1 MKKFLILFVVM
12 VYSCGNTSYFEDV
25 GIPARE
31 DKRGDYGIVNLD
43 GDIVV
48 DFELD
53 NRPSIMVENWA
64 YFENTNGSINY
75 VNNSSKIVE
84 TTHESSLLFNEG
96 HVVVRLSDGQ
106 LAILDSN
113 LNLVKTLVGIQEA
126 GSLSEGLIK
135 VKNSD
140 GLWGFTNLE
149 NQEVV
154 RSKYFNVNSY
164 REGLA
169 IVMQKV
175 DGELL
180 HGVIDKQGNEVI
192 PMTSKYD
199 YLTSFSEG
207 LCVFEKDDRIGYLN
221 TERKE
226 VISSDDWREVLPF
239 FNGTASVKGSDRE
252 YGLIDDDGKYI
263 IKTRE
268 VSPIRLYNGVS
279 INRGSNR
286 KYGFMD
292 IDRKLITR
300 TEFEEVI
307 PFLGKG
313 AYVKDGGEWMYVDK
327 DGDDITEHNSSIR
340 FLFHEDFTSSIYE
353 NNTAFDL
360 DKTLKSTF
368 VDLNSFYD
376 DIIDPK
382 NGFLGKFT
390 NNEDFDVDLLNDFL
404 DSNLDL
410 SEQSSVLESISNYSR
425 RVDTYTIHGRNIGFD
440 DSMKFSLRFNLD
452 NSLVSK
458 EDTNVRAVNAEA
470 KIKSIRVSLRL
481 QNNAYGRG
489 RELRQKL
496 YSLMSKRLNNEGSE
510 NSREFYI
517 KDGRTISLSS
527 EYSNIYIDINYPKVQ

>member
-75 VNNSSKIVE
+75 VNSSSKIVE

-175 DGELL
+175 EGELL

-207 LCVFEKDDRIGYLN
+207 LCVFEKDGRIGYLN
-221 TERKE
+221 AERKE

-410 SEQSSVLESISNYSR
+410 SEPSSVLESISNYSR

-470 KIKSIRVSLRL
+470 KIKSVRVSLRL

-527 EYSNIYIDINYPKVQ
+527 EYSNIYIDIDYPNVQ

>member
-1 MKKFLILFVVM
+1 MKKFLILFAVM

-31 DKRGDYGIVNLD
+31 DKRGDYGIVNLN

-75 VNNSSKIVE
+75 VNNSSEIVE

-175 DGELL
+175 EGELL

-192 PMTSKYD
+192 SMTSKYD

-410 SEQSSVLESISNYSR
+410 SEPSSVLESISNYSR

-527 EYSNIYIDINYPKVQ
+527 EYSNIYIDIDYPNVQ

>member
-1 MKKFLILFVVM
+1 MKKLLIVFIVTI
-12 VYSCGNTSYFEDV
+12 YSCGNTSYFEGV

-31 DKRGDYGIVNLD
+31 EKRGDYGIVNLN

-53 NRPSIMVENWA
+53 KKPSIMVENWA
-64 YFENTNGSINY
+64 HFENTNGSLNF
-75 VNNSSKIVE
+75 VNDKSEITE

-96 HVVVRLSDGQ
+96 HIVVRLSDGQ
-106 LAILDSN
+106 LAILDSD
-113 LNLVKTLVGIQEA
+113 LNLVQTLVGIQEA
-126 GSLSEGLIK
+126 GSLSEGLVK
-135 VKNSD
+135 VKNSQ
-140 GLWGFTNLE
+140 GFWGFINLKKE
-149 NQEVV
+149 EVI
-154 RSKYFNVNSY
+154 RPKYFDVNSF

-175 DGELL
+175 DGKLL
-180 HGVIDKQGNEVI
+180 HGVIDDNGNEVI
-192 PMTSKYD
+192 PLTSKYD
-199 YLTSFSEG
+199 KLTSFSEG
-207 LCVFEKDDRIGYLN
+207 LCVFEKEDRIGYLN
-221 TERKE
+221 TDKKE

-252 YGLIDDDGKYI
+252 YGLINDEGEYI

-268 VSPIRLYNGVS
+268 TDPVRLYNDVS

-327 DGDDITEHNSSIR
+327 DGDDITEHKSSIKN
-340 FLFHEDFTSSIYE
+340 LFHEPFTNSIYE

-360 DKTLKSTF
+360 NKTLNSTF
-368 VDLNSFYD
+368 VDLNSFYNE
-376 DIIDPK
+376 IIDPK
-382 NGFLGKFT
+382 NGFLAKFT
-390 NNEDFDVDLLNDFL
+390 NNEDFDVNFLNDFL

-410 SEQSSVLESISNYSR
+410 SERSSVLLDVSKNSR
-425 RVDTYTIHGRNIGFD
+425 RIDTYSIHGRHIGFD
-440 DSMKFSLRFNLD
+440 DSMKFSLRYNLD

-458 EDTNVRAVNAEA
+458 EDTSVRAVNSEA
-470 KIKSIRVSLRL
+470 KIKSIRVTLRL

-489 RELRQKL
+489 RELREKL
-496 YSLMSKRLNNEGSE
+496 FSMMSKKLNNEGSE
-510 NSREFYI
+510 NSREFEI
-517 KDGRTISLSS
+517 NDGRTISLSS
-527 EYSNIYIDINYPKVQ
+527 EYSNIYIDIDYPQAQ

>member
-1 MKKFLILFVVM
+1 MKKFLILFAVM

-31 DKRGDYGIVNLD
+31 DKRGDYGIVNLN

-75 VNNSSKIVE
+75 VNNSSEIVE

-207 LCVFEKDDRIGYLN
+207 LCVFEKDGRIGYLN
-221 TERKE
+221 AERKE

-252 YGLIDDDGKYI
+252 YGLIDDEGEYI

-268 VSPIRLYNGVS
+268 VFPIRLYNGVS

-300 TEFEEVI
+300 TEFEEAI

-410 SEQSSVLESISNYSR
+410 SEPSSVLESISNYSR

-527 EYSNIYIDINYPKVQ
+527 EYSNIYIDIDYPNVQ

>member
-1 MKKFLILFVVM
+1 MKKFLILFAVM

-31 DKRGDYGIVNLD
+31 DKRGDYGIVNLN

-75 VNNSSKIVE
+75 VNNSSEIVE

-175 DGELL
+175 EGELL

-207 LCVFEKDDRIGYLN
+207 LCVFEKDGRIGYLN
-221 TERKE
+221 AERKE

-410 SEQSSVLESISNYSR
+410 SEPSSVLESISNYSR

-527 EYSNIYIDINYPKVQ
+527 EYSNIYIDIDYPNVQ

>member
-1 MKKFLILFVVM
+1 MKKFLILFAVM

-31 DKRGDYGIVNLD
+31 DKRGDYGIVNLN

-75 VNNSSKIVE
+75 VNNSSEIVE

-140 GLWGFTNLE
+140 GLWGFINLE

-175 DGELL
+175 EGELL

-192 PMTSKYD
+192 SMTSKYD

-252 YGLIDDDGKYI
+252 YGLIDDEGEYI

-268 VSPIRLYNGVS
+268 VFPIRLYNGVS

-300 TEFEEVI
+300 TEFEEAI

-410 SEQSSVLESISNYSR
+410 SEPSSVLESISNYSR

-452 NSLVSK
+452 DSLVSK

-527 EYSNIYIDINYPKVQ
+527 EYSNIYIDIDYPKAQ

>member
-1 MKKFLILFVVM
+1 MKKFLILFAVM

-31 DKRGDYGIVNLD
+31 DKRGDYGIVNLN

-75 VNNSSKIVE
+75 VNNSSEIVE

-140 GLWGFTNLE
+140 GLWGFINLE

-175 DGELL
+175 EGELL

-192 PMTSKYD
+192 SMTSKYD

-252 YGLIDDDGKYI
+252 YGLIDDEGEYI

-268 VSPIRLYNGVS
+268 VFPIRLYNGVS

-300 TEFEEVI
+300 TEFEEAI

-410 SEQSSVLESISNYSR
+410 SEPSSVLENISNYSR

-452 NSLVSK
+452 DSLVSK

-527 EYSNIYIDINYPKVQ
+527 EYSNIYIDIDYPKAQ

>member
-1 MKKFLILFVVM
+1 M
-12 VYSCGNTSYFEDV
+12 
-25 GIPARE
+25 A
-31 DKRGDYGIVNLD
+31 
-43 GDIVV
+43 
-48 DFELD
+48 
-53 NRPSIMVENWA
+53 
-64 YFENTNGSINY
+64 
-75 VNNSSKIVE
+75 
-84 TTHESSLLFNEG
+84 
-96 HVVVRLSDGQ
+96 
-106 LAILDSN
+106 
-113 LNLVKTLVGIQEA
+113 
-126 GSLSEGLIK
+126 
-135 VKNSD
+135 
-140 GLWGFTNLE
+140 
-149 NQEVV
+149 
-154 RSKYFNVNSY
+154 SY
-164 REGLA
+164 RFDFVS
-169 IVMQKV
+169 I
-175 DGELL
+175 
-180 HGVIDKQGNEVI
+180 I
-192 PMTSKYD
+192 
-199 YLTSFSEG
+199 F
-207 LCVFEKDDRIGYLN
+207 
-221 TERKE
+221 
-226 VISSDDWREVLPF
+226 
-239 FNGTASVKGSDRE
+239 
-252 YGLIDDDGKYI
+252 DDGKYI

-440 DSMKFSLRFNLD
+440 DQYR
-452 NSLVSK
+452 
-458 EDTNVRAVNAEA
+458 
-470 KIKSIRVSLRL
+470 
-481 QNNAYGRG
+481 Y
-489 RELRQKL
+489 
-496 YSLMSKRLNNEGSE
+496 
-510 NSREFYI
+510 
-517 KDGRTISLSS
+517 
-527 EYSNIYIDINYPKVQ
+527 

>member
-31 DKRGDYGIVNLD
+31 DKRGDYGIVNLN

-75 VNNSSKIVE
+75 VNSSSKIVE

-140 GLWGFTNLE
+140 GLWGFINLE

-175 DGELL
+175 EGELL

-192 PMTSKYD
+192 SMTSKYD

-252 YGLIDDDGKYI
+252 YGLIDDEGEYI

-268 VSPIRLYNGVS
+268 VFPIRLYNGVS

-452 NSLVSK
+452 DSLVSK

-527 EYSNIYIDINYPKVQ
+527 EYSNIYIDIDYPKAQ

>member
-1 MKKFLILFVVM
+1 MKKLLIIFIVTI
-12 VYSCGNTSYFEDV
+12 YSCGNTSYFDGV

-31 DKRGDYGIVNLD
+31 EKRGDYGIVNLN

-53 NRPSIMVENWA
+53 EKPSIMVENWS
-64 YFENTNGSINY
+64 YFENTKGNINF
-75 VNNSSKIVE
+75 VNNKSKIIE

-96 HVVVRLSDGQ
+96 HVVVRLSSGQ
-106 LAILDSN
+106 LAILDNN
-113 LNLVKTLVGIQEA
+113 LNLVQTLVGVKEA
-126 GSLSEGLIK
+126 GPLSEGLIK
-135 VKNSD
+135 VKNRD
-140 GLWGFTNLE
+140 GFWGFINLE
-149 NQEVV
+149 KQEVI
-154 RSKYFNVNSY
+154 RSKYSNVNSF

-175 DGELL
+175 EGELL

-221 TERKE
+221 TDRKE

-239 FNGTASVKGSDRE
+239 FNGRASVKGSDRE
-252 YGLIDDDGKYI
+252 YGLIDDEGEYI

-268 VSPIRLYNGVS
+268 IIPIRLYNDVS

-286 KYGFMD
+286 KFGFMD
-292 IDRKLITR
+292 IDRKLVTR
-300 TEFEEVI
+300 TEFEEAM

-327 DGDDITEHNSSIR
+327 DGEDITEHKSSIR
-340 FLFHEDFTSSIYE
+340 YLYYEDFTRSIYK

-360 DKTLKSTF
+360 DNTLQSTF

-382 NGFLGKFT
+382 NGFLAQFS
-390 NNEDFDVDLLNDFL
+390 NNKDFDIDILDNFL

-410 SEQSSVLESISNYSR
+410 PEQSSVLLDVSKNTR
-425 RVDTYTIHGRNIGFD
+425 RIDTYTLHGEYIDFD
-440 DSMKFSLRFNLD
+440 DDMKFILRFNLN

-458 EDTNVRAVNAEA
+458 EDTNVRAINTEA
-470 KIKSIRVSLRL
+470 KIKSIRLSLRL
-481 QNNAYGRG
+481 QNDAYGRG
-489 RELRQKL
+489 NELRKKL
-496 YSLMSKRLNNEGSE
+496 YSMISKKLNYDGNE
-510 NSREFYI
+510 NSSEFYI
-517 KDGRTISLSS
+517 NDGRTISLSS
-527 EYSNIYIDINYPKVQ
+527 DYSNIYINYDYPEIQ

>member
-31 DKRGDYGIVNLD
+31 DKRGDYGIVNLN

-75 VNNSSKIVE
+75 VNNSSEIVE

-207 LCVFEKDDRIGYLN
+207 LCVFEKDGRIGYLN
-221 TERKE
+221 AERKE

-410 SEQSSVLESISNYSR
+410 SEPSSVLESISNYSR

-527 EYSNIYIDINYPKVQ
+527 EYSNIYIDIDYPKIQ

>member
-1 MKKFLILFVVM
+1 MKKFLILFAVM

-31 DKRGDYGIVNLD
+31 DKRGDYGIVNLN

-75 VNNSSKIVE
+75 VNNSSEIVE

-175 DGELL
+175 EGELL

-192 PMTSKYD
+192 SMTSKYD

-252 YGLIDDDGKYI
+252 YGLIDDEGEYI

-268 VSPIRLYNGVS
+268 VFPIRLYNGVS

-410 SEQSSVLESISNYSR
+410 SEPSSVLESISNYSR

-452 NSLVSK
+452 DSLVSK

-527 EYSNIYIDINYPKVQ
+527 EYSNIYIDIDYPKAQ

>member
-1 MKKFLILFVVM
+1 MKKFLILFAVM

-31 DKRGDYGIVNLD
+31 DKRGDYGIVNLN

-75 VNNSSKIVE
+75 VNNSSEIVE

-207 LCVFEKDDRIGYLN
+207 LCVFEKDGRIGYLN
-221 TERKE
+221 AERKE

-300 TEFEEVI
+300 TEFEEAI

-410 SEQSSVLESISNYSR
+410 SEPSSVLESISNYSR

-452 NSLVSK
+452 DSLVSK

-527 EYSNIYIDINYPKVQ
+527 EYSNIYIDIDYPKAQ

>member
-1 MKKFLILFVVM
+1 MKKFLILFAVM

-31 DKRGDYGIVNLD
+31 DKRGDYGIVNLN

-75 VNNSSKIVE
+75 VNNSSEIVE

-140 GLWGFTNLE
+140 GLWGFINLE

-175 DGELL
+175 EGELL

-192 PMTSKYD
+192 SMTSKYD

-252 YGLIDDDGKYI
+252 YGLIDDEGKYI

-300 TEFEEVI
+300 TEFEEAI

-410 SEQSSVLESISNYSR
+410 SEPSSVLESISNYSR

-452 NSLVSK
+452 DSLVSK

-527 EYSNIYIDINYPKVQ
+527 EYSNIYIDIDYPKAQ

>member
-1 MKKFLILFVVM
+1 M

-75 VNNSSKIVE
+75 VNNSSEIVE

-175 DGELL
+175 EGELL

-207 LCVFEKDDRIGYLN
+207 LCVFEKDGRIGYLN
-221 TERKE
+221 AERKE

-410 SEQSSVLESISNYSR
+410 SEPSSVLESISNYSR

-527 EYSNIYIDINYPKVQ
+527 EYSNIYIDIDYPNVQ

>member
-75 VNNSSKIVE
+75 VNSSSKIVE

-140 GLWGFTNLE
+140 DLWGFTNLE

-175 DGELL
+175 EGELL

-207 LCVFEKDDRIGYLN
+207 LCVFEKDGRIGYLN
-221 TERKE
+221 AERKE

-252 YGLIDDDGKYI
+252 YGLIDDEGNYI

-268 VSPIRLYNGVS
+268 VSPIRLYNDVS

-527 EYSNIYIDINYPKVQ
+527 EYSNIYIDIDYPKVQ

>member
-1 MKKFLILFVVM
+1 M

-75 VNNSSKIVE
+75 VNNSSEIVE

-140 GLWGFTNLE
+140 GLWGFINLE

-207 LCVFEKDDRIGYLN
+207 LCVFEKDGRIGYLN
-221 TERKE
+221 AERKE

-252 YGLIDDDGKYI
+252 YGLIDDEGEYI

-268 VSPIRLYNGVS
+268 VFPIRLYNGVS

-452 NSLVSK
+452 DSLVSK

-527 EYSNIYIDINYPKVQ
+527 EYSNIYIDIDYPKAQ